1 MLENMK
7 DTIVDGT
14 PLLFETLVMNDEVT
28 MAKTAIEDAWKQYY
42 PLVVMSSTD
51 EEFEQNWANL
61 QAAVQ
66 AAGLDVY
73 TEYRVSNYQANLELM
88 EK

>member
-1 MLENMK
+1 
-7 DTIVDGT
+7 
-14 PLLFETLVMNDEVT
+14 

-42 PLVVMSSTD
+42 PLAVMSSTD
-51 EEFEQNWANL
+51 EEFEQNWENL

-73 TEYRVSNYQANLELM
+73 TQYRIENYQKNLELM
-88 EK
+88 AK